1 MFHSSEKFFFSKK
14 FNEPHPLL
22 FLTFTSIGCCCSRVV
37 ADTVVVVAAAV
48 VIVAVDDNVHVV
60 LAAVIAHAVVVVVA
74 AAAAVVIVAVDDD
87 IHVVIAAVVANAVA
101 AAATYTEVSV
111 PPTQATVYN
120 WSSSV
125 IDLVT
130 LFRFI
135 PSIPV
140 LSQLDSIK
148 NWTQSYS
155 NFLA

>member
-60 LAAVIAHAVVVVVA
+60 LAAVIAHAIVVVVA
-74 AAAAVVIVAVDDD
+74 AAGVAVGDDV
-87 IHVVIAAVVANAVA
+87 HVVIAAVVANAVA